1 MAHIDVSSYIFCFFC
16 YIRSNTLLT
25 SVFLPDNLIGS
36 FVGNPIESGIF
47 VNPHKITDFIQKSY
61 CSATFLYKN
70 SQKRIFNENIF
81 SNFLKI
87 LCFCIFLQHLPVF
100 DKSSPNLCVH
110 SSSSYVS
117 PSMLPLSSGDL
128 IEWSLVCHSTLSYQK
143 FCDRHSNHYDH
154 PEELHQSVE

>member
-1 MAHIDVSSYIFCFFC
+1 MLGSRRCKLLHFFCFFC

-36 FVGNPIESGIF
+36 FVGNPVESGIF
-47 VNPHKITDFIQKSY
+47 VNPHKITDFIQKSH

-87 LCFCIFLQHLPVF
+87 LCFCIFLQHFPVF
-100 DKSSPNLCVH
+100 DTKR
-110 SSSSYVS
+110 
-117 PSMLPLSSGDL
+117 
-128 IEWSLVCHSTLSYQK
+128 SL
-143 FCDRHSNHYDH
+143 DRLFFLVFRKTKA
-154 PEELHQSVE
+154 PVEQAVRNKK